1 MTTRLLALLCAVML
15 LGGCETI
22 KGAGRDVQ
30 TAGQVIT
37 GTAQEVERQ
46 F

>member
-1 MTTRLLALLCAVML
+1 MNTRLLAAICAVLM

>member
-1 MTTRLLALLCAVML
+1 MTTRLLALLGAVLML
-15 LGGCETI
+15 AGCETI

>member
-1 MTTRLLALLCAVML
+1 MATRLVAVICAALM

-37 GTAQEVERQ
+37 GTAQEVESR